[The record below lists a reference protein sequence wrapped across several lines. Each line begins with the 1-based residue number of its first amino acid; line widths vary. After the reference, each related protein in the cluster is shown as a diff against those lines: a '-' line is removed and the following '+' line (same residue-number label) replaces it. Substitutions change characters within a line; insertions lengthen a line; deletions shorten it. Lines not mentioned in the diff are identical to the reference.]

1 MKAIKLLSSMMMFAL
16 CAIML
21 SACSDDDDPMPAG
34 ISLSSQGAVLP
45 AEASVSAAAVK
56 VNGKGG
62 TLTIPLVCSTKTET
76 LDATYSAECS
86 DDWCNPTI
94 DGSNL
99 VLYIGRTQ
107 LREGRS
113 TTVFVQGQADNA
125 NVRTLAVTVLQG
137 NMKVPVV
144 ALTID
149 NEKVNLPEGVT
160 YSGNSLTLPISEQKV
175 SLPVA
180 VDNEDGAELEYSLT
194 KTDDADWLTATYEDD
209 AIVLQNAKNL
219 TPTARKATVSLS
231 VAQKNGEELTSN
243 TLSLE
248 VTQEAFKSSVDM
260 VYVEGGT
267 FKFGGVPEE
276 EDYPNSYSY
285 AFDAE
290 LDPFYM
296 ATTETTEK
304 LYSEIMGTSIKKGAN
319 YPCEKISW
327 VEAVEFCNKLS
338 ERDGLTPAYKQNGVV
353 KIEDPWGWYPDE
365 EYPLYELDITAN
377 GYRLPTSAEWEY
389 AAKGGKE
396 GVNALTLYPG
406 GNNLDELA
414 WYRDNSNREIHEVAG
429 KKANALGIY
438 DMGGNVAEWC
448 NDWETSKSEYPTSLT
463 KNPMGPA
470 YKDGFDSKVYRGG
483 YYTSMASDCKCYYIK
498 SGDYGDGSTGI
509 GFRVVRNAK

>member
-1 MKAIKLLSSMMMFAL
+1 MKALKLLSSIMMIAL
-16 CAIML
+16 CAIMF
-21 SACSDDDDPMPAG
+21 SACSDDDELTPAG

-62 TLTIPLVCSTKTET
+62 TLTIPLVCSSKTET
-76 LDATYSAECS
+76 LDASYSAECS

-99 VLYIGRTQ
+99 VLYVGKTQ

-113 TTVFVQGQADNA
+113 TTVFVNGHADGA
-125 NVRTLAVTVLQG
+125 NIRPLAVTVLQG

-144 ALTID
+144 MMTVNN
-149 NEKVNLPEGVT
+149 NELNLPENVTFAANSLNLPITAQTVNLPINVE
-160 YSGNSLTLPISEQKV
+160 
-175 SLPVA
+175 
-180 VDNEDGAELEYSLT
+180 NEDGVDLEYSLVAPE
-194 KTDDADWLTATYEDD
+194 DAVWLTATFEEGS
-209 AIVLQNAKNL
+209 IVLQSEQNL
-219 TPTARKATVSLS
+219 SASPRKANVTLS
-231 VAQKNGEELTSN
+231 VSQKNGEELTAN
-243 TLSLE
+243 TLTIE
-248 VTQEAFKSSVDM
+248 VTQEAFKGSVNM
-260 VYVEGGT
+260 VLIEGGI
-267 FKFGGVPEE
+267 FKFGGVPDTEE
-276 EDYPNSYSY
+276 YPNSYSY

-290 LDPFYM
+290 LESFYM

-304 LYSEIMGTSIKKGAN
+304 LYAEIMGKTIKKGDN

-338 ERDGLTPAYKQNGVV
+338 EHDGLTPAYKQNGVV

-365 EYPLYELDITAN
+365 EYPLYELDLTAN

-396 GVNALTLYPG
+396 GVKTLTLYPG
-406 GNNLDELA
+406 GDNIDELA
-414 WYRDNSNREIHEVAG
+414 WYRDNSNRELHEVAG
-429 KKANALGIY
+429 KTANSLGIY

-448 NDWETSKSEYPTSLT
+448 NDWETKKTDYPTSLT
-463 KNPMGPA
+463 KNPVGPA
-470 YKDGFDSKVYRGG
+470 YQEGFDSKVYRGG
-483 YYTSMASDCKCYYIK
+483 YYSSMASDCKSYYIK
-498 SGDYGDGSTGI
+498 SGDYGSGSTGI

>member
-1 MKAIKLLSSMMMFAL
+1 MKTFKLLSSIMLFAL
-16 CAIML
+16 YAVMF
-21 SACSDDDDPMPAG
+21 SACSDDDDPIPAG

-62 TLTIPLVCSTKTET
+62 TLTIPLVCSSKTET
-76 LDATYSAECS
+76 LEATYSAECS

-113 TTVFVQGQADNA
+113 TTVLVQGQADGVNI
-125 NVRTLAVTVLQG
+125 RPLAVTVLQG

-144 ALTID
+144 TLTVSDDQVI
-149 NEKVNLPEGVT
+149 LPDGAT
-160 YSGNSLTLPISEQKV
+160 FAANSLNLPISSGKIT
-175 SLPVA
+175 LPVN
-180 VDNEDGAELEYSLT
+180 VDNEDGVDLDYTLT
-194 KTDDADWLTATYEDD
+194 SSEDATWLTATFEDGS
-209 AIVLQNAKNL
+209 IVLQNAQNL
-219 TPTARKATVSLS
+219 TTSARKANVTLS
-231 VAQKNGEELTSN
+231 VSQKNGEELTAN
-243 TLSLE
+243 TLALE
-248 VTQEAFKSSVDM
+248 VTQEAFKSSVNM
-260 VYVEGGT
+260 VLVEGGT
-267 FKFGGVPEE
+267 FKFGGVPDEE
-276 EDYPNSYSY
+276 EYPSSYSY

-304 LYSEIMGTSIKKGAN
+304 LYAEIMGKTVKKGDN
-319 YPCEKISW
+319 YPCEKVSW

-338 ERDGLTPAYKQNGVV
+338 EHDGLTPAYKQNGVV
-353 KIEDPWGWYPDE
+353 KIEDPWGFYPDE

-389 AAKGGKE
+389 AAKGGKD
-396 GVNALTLYPG
+396 GVKNLTLYPG
-406 GNNLDELA
+406 GNNIDELA

-429 KKANALGIY
+429 KAANSLGLY

-448 NDWETSKSEYPTSLT
+448 NDWETKKSDYPKTLT

-470 YKDGFDSKVYRGG
+470 YTNGFDSKVFRGG

-498 SGDYGDGSTGI
+498 SGDYGSGSTGI